1 MRVMIAATL
10 ASVVALICGFGMFA
24 AFQVSHKPLVRL
36 PSVSAPLQLSADNVA
51 TPMAYAAPEPFD
63 RRFQLRETGN
73 VVEAVDALARKIDH
87 RESIQPAP
95 SPEPSAP
102 EIKATAAVEAP
113 KDITPAADDPLP
125 APDGATAEPAASAV
139 APAPSV
145 AAVEAPAEPSLS
157 QAPPQPGNE
166 AAPSSLTTPAVDAAK
181 TDATAKEPR
190 HAAARTRHRRKAGS
204 ALTAESSIY
213 REQTVQ
219 PTEAQPRPAR
229 IRHTKIAS
237 PKPRE
242 PSTATG
248 GPLVSAP
255 GQ

>member
-1 MRVMIAATL
+1 MFPDMRVMIAATL

-102 EIKATAAVEAP
+102 EIKATAAV
-113 KDITPAADDPLP
+113 
-125 APDGATAEPAASAV
+125 
-139 APAPSV
+139 
-145 AAVEAPAEPSLS
+145 
-157 QAPPQPGNE
+157 
-166 AAPSSLTTPAVDAAK
+166 
-181 TDATAKEPR
+181 
-190 HAAARTRHRRKAGS
+190 
-204 ALTAESSIY
+204 
-213 REQTVQ
+213 
-219 PTEAQPRPAR
+219 
-229 IRHTKIAS
+229 
-237 PKPRE
+237 
-242 PSTATG
+242 
-248 GPLVSAP
+248 
-255 GQ
+255 